1 MKPLRVQALGIPGT
15 GPSLVLLPG
24 MVGDGDVFARQAP
37 LGRLGAVYAVD
48 LPDDPALDRLDDIAG
63 RLEPA
68 LPSGPLVLLGVSLGA
83 LVARVLARQMDGRVC
98 GVVGFGGIPHPRH
111 IPAGLHRIRPLLGWI
126 PERFAARGWR
136 RRLDGAMAAEGINAA
151 ERAILLRRLPSPA
164 VARARLDAV
173 LHLSEAPGPPPAA
186 WLRGQLE
193 REAPW
198 TVAGAARDL
207 PTASIATIPGGHRAH
222 WTHSTTFNPVAASW
236 WRALASS
243 TG

>member
-1 MKPLRVQALGIPGT
+1 MQALGIPGA

-48 LPDDPALDRLDDIAG
+48 LPNDPALDRLDAIAS
-63 RLEPA
+63 RLKPI

-83 LVARVLARQMDGRVC
+83 LVARALARQLDERVC
-98 GVVGFGGIPHPRH
+98 GVVGFGAIPHPRH
-111 IPAGLHRIRPLLGWI
+111 IPVGLHRIRPLLAWV
-126 PERFAARGWR
+126 PERFAARAWR
-136 RRLDGAMAAEGINAA
+136 RRLDRAMAAEGISMAD
-151 ERAILLRRLPSPA
+151 RGILLRRLPAPA

-173 LHLSEAPGPPPAA
+173 LHMSEAPGPPPAA

-198 TVAGAARDL
+198 TVAAAARDL

-222 WTHSTTFNPVAASW
+222 WTHPATFNPVAASW

-243 TG
+243 RG